1 MSSQEGQGYKVK
13 TRTFEG
19 PLDLLLTLIQERKL
33 HISDVSLA
41 EITDDYISY
50 IESLPE
56 FPTREAADFILVA
69 STLVLIK
76 SRALLPALT
85 LTEEEEENIENLE
98 ERLRLL
104 KRMRDLVPIVR
115 ERYGAAIVYYREPSK
130 DIIPVF
136 APTGELTAPNLLS
149 TVMNV
154 LKRLPKISDIPQIM
168 VRKVISLEEM
178 MDDLAG
184 RIRGA
189 LAISFKEF
197 ARDKK
202 DTIGI
207 VVSFLAM
214 LELVKRGI
222 ITVRQDKHFEDI
234 AMESGDVA
242 TPKYL

>member
-1 MSSQEGQGYKVK
+1 MAEAYKVK
-13 TRTFEG
+13 TRVFEG

-69 STLVLIK
+69 ATLVLIK

-104 KRMRDLVPIVR
+104 QRVRELAPHVR
-115 ERYGAAIVYYREPSK
+115 ERFGASVSYYREAGR
-130 DIIPVF
+130 DIMPVF
-136 APTGELTAPNLLS
+136 APTAELTLEHLLLM
-149 TVMNV
+149 VKNV
-154 LKRLPKISDIPQIM
+154 LRRLPKLADIPQIM

-178 MDDLAG
+178 MEDLTG

-197 ARDKK
+197 ARGKK
-202 DTIGI
+202 DKIGI

-234 AMESGDVA
+234 AMESGEVG